1 MCYLT
6 YKWIGEVFSARDILT
21 AQDVVVKL
29 EPLKSSQHLL
39 KHEHQ
44 VYKKLSGV
52 IGIPRVRWF
61 GTEGSFNAMVLD
73 RLGQSL
79 EDLFALCHYKFTVQT
94 ILALGEQLVWM
105 FSL

>member
-1 MCYLT
+1 M
-6 YKWIGEVFSARDILT
+6 
-21 AQDVVVKL
+21 VKL

-52 IGIPRVRWF
+52 IVIPCIHWF
-61 GTEGSFNAMVLD
+61 DTEGSFNAMVLNH
-73 RLGQSL
+73 LGQLL

-94 ILALGEQLVWM
+94 VLALREQLVWM